1 MPFTLIWKGAEV
13 RAKVAGAATLGV
25 DATMAE
31 GVTIAKAGHPSYP
44 PSSMPDTPYA
54 NRTGFLTGSTTI
66 KAPAVEVGSKI
77 AGLWGSDANYSLYV
91 EIGTSRKDSGAPRA
105 EVRAL
110 VGPEIGMWEISY
122 PSPSEHPQM
131 APRYS
136 LRPAADVA
144 YRGLAGKIALF
155 YASGL

>member
-1 MPFTLIWKGAEV
+1 MGFTLDWKGAEV
-13 RAKVAGAATLGV
+13 RAKVAAAATLGL

-31 GVTIAKAGHPSYP
+31 AVAIAKTDHPPYP
-44 PSSMPDTPYA
+44 PSSAPETPYA

-66 KAPAVEVGSKI
+66 KAAAVEVGNRIS
-77 AGLWGSDANYSLYV
+77 GRWGSDANYSLYV
-91 EIGTSRKDSGAPRA
+91 EIGTSRKSSGAPRA

-110 VGPEIGMWEISY
+110 VGPSAGMWEISY

-131 APRYS
+131 APRYY

-155 YASGL
+155 YGAGL